1 MTSCRRKE
9 DAGQEDEARGFLLDK
24 ATVKCM
30 RGLLVSMM
38 GQRQKVEAF
47 KTTLSDKESI
57 NIVIMLPNNNYV
69 NIGRT
74 RYTPSTAARL
84 GCRWW
89 GTISGDTSR
98 YGYIDV
104 YVDMCV
110 DIDMYRDMEICRYM
124 YV

>member
-1 MTSCRRKE
+1 MRCRRKE
-9 DAGQEDEARGFLLDK
+9 DAGQEDEARAFLLDK

-57 NIVIMLPNNNYV
+57 NIVTKHYLPRFYV
-69 NIGRT
+69 GRT
-74 RYTPSTAARL
+74 LCTPSTAARL

-89 GTISGDTSR
+89 GTTSGDTSR
-98 YGYIDV
+98 YGYMDTWIHG
-104 YVDMCV
+104 Y
-110 DIDMYRDMEICRYM
+110 MEM
-124 YV
+124 